1 MTNSEALSITIEVNG
16 SERTIEAKVSIQPNR
31 AYGVGYNFWGRFP
44 TGMKAHRM
52 PGMFWRCEERED
64 GKVCIRQANGVLRFV
79 GFHATVGRDQHGTPW
94 LLDAT
99 LYEHNR
105 NVGRLVGWIDQVPA
119 EMIARWH

>member
-1 MTNSEALSITIEVNG
+1 MTNSETLSITVALNRD
-16 SERTIEAKVSIQPNR
+16 ERTIEAKTSASNGDR

-52 PGMFWRCEERED
+52 PGMFWRCVERED
-64 GKVCIRQANGVLRFV
+64 GKVCLPLANGQLRFV
-79 GFHATVGRDQHGTPW
+79 GFNATVGRDQHGTPW

-105 NVGRLVGWIDQVPA
+105 NVGRLVGWLDQVPA
-119 EMIARWH
+119 EMIAKW